1 MPRRL
6 VVLIL
11 LAALASAPPVRR
23 ADQPQTASRS
33 SISDRD
39 HTPASPASCS
49 EPAALDAFELHRQLG
64 GFVGL
69 PADAPRHR
77 PDVARCIN
85 GPARIN
91 VSARTLRSQHV
102 CLQV

>member
-11 LAALASAPPVRR
+11 LAALASAPPAHR
-23 ADQPQTASRS
+23 ADQRPTASRS
-33 SISDRD
+33 SIGDRD
-39 HTPASPASCS
+39 HMPASPASCS

-77 PDVARCIN
+77 PDVSR
-85 GPARIN
+85 RIYGHAQTN